1 LYPYTRCRCVV
12 VDEAVAGVF
21 RDAAVDSGATP
32 PTGDYLAE
40 VITVAAGSWREQLS
54 GDGDDEL
61 ETFATH
67 PDDPALWL
75 FSGGTTGRP
84 KAVVQTHRSF
94 ANTTELYAKRTL
106 GYREDDVTLSV
117 PKLYFGYATGSNL
130 FFPFSVGG
138 SALLFPEHPT
148 AEVIFEKI
156 ARHRPTILVNVP
168 TLIHRMVSHPR
179 AAEQDLSS
187 LRFATSAGEALPV
200 PVYERWQELFGV
212 ELLDGLGTAEMWH
225 VFVTN
230 RPGDVRPGTLGRVV
244 EGFELAVRDDD
255 GNDLAAGEV
264 GRLWVRGDSR
274 AICYWQNLEQ
284 TAEAFRGEWF
294 VGGDLV
300 SRDADGY
307 VTYCGRADDVLKVAG
322 KWLVP
327 QEVESCLMTHP
338 AVKECAVV
346 GVENEEGLTKP
357 YAFVLPAGEQP
368 DLEQSLKDFAL
379 ERLAAYKH
387 PRRVIVLDELP
398 RTHLGKIDRGK
409 LKTMV

>member
-1 LYPYTRCRCVV
+1 
-12 VDEAVAGVF
+12 
-21 RDAAVDSGATP
+21 
-32 PTGDYLAE
+32 
-40 VITVAAGSWREQLS
+40 
-54 GDGDDEL
+54 
-61 ETFATH
+61 
-67 PDDPALWL
+67 
-75 FSGGTTGRP
+75 
-84 KAVVQTHRSF
+84 
-94 ANTTELYAKRTL
+94 
-106 GYREDDVTLSV
+106 
-117 PKLYFGYATGSNL
+117 
-130 FFPFSVGG
+130 
-138 SALLFPEHPT
+138 
-148 AEVIFEKI
+148 
-156 ARHRPTILVNVP
+156 
-168 TLIHRMVSHPR
+168 
-179 AAEQDLSS
+179 
-187 LRFATSAGEALPV
+187 
-200 PVYERWQELFGV
+200 
-212 ELLDGLGTAEMWH
+212 
-225 VFVTN
+225 
-230 RPGDVRPGTLGRVV
+230 
-244 EGFELAVRDDD
+244 
-255 GNDLAAGEV
+255 
-264 GRLWVRGDSR
+264 VRGDSR